1 MISGEA
7 ANLEKY
13 ANQLPDTIYQCL
25 RQMVQMNL
33 AEKADGIYEVNGF
46 RLSLFFRLR
55 NRKNSENWKGTNSLS
70 ILPFLCRGKNTWE
83 SSRYAMLR
91 KT

>member
-33 AEKADGIYEVNGF
+33 AE
-46 RLSLFFRLR
+46 RLTEFM
-55 NRKNSENWKGTNSLS
+55 K
-70 ILPFLCRGKNTWE
+70 
-83 SSRYAMLR
+83 
-91 KT
+91 

>member
-25 RQMVQMNL
+25 CQMVQMNL
-33 AEKADGIYEVNGF
+33 AEKSDGIYEVNGF
-46 RLSLFFRLR
+46 RLSL
-55 NRKNSENWKGTNSLS
+55 
-70 ILPFLCRGKNTWE
+70 
-83 SSRYAMLR
+83 
-91 KT
+91 

>member
-25 RQMVQMNL
+25 RQMVLMNL

-46 RLSLFFRLR
+46 RLSL
-55 NRKNSENWKGTNSLS
+55 
-70 ILPFLCRGKNTWE
+70 E
-83 SSRYAMLR
+83 SPV
-91 KT
+91 TEPEEI

>member
-1 MISGEA
+1 MEMISGEA

-46 RLSLFFRLR
+46 RLSL
-55 NRKNSENWKGTNSLS
+55 
-70 ILPFLCRGKNTWE
+70 E
-83 SSRYAMLR
+83 SPV
-91 KT
+91 TEPEEI